1 MPERTNMWGG
11 SFEIIP
17 NEGQAVT
24 EDGDYDRAAYRS
36 PTPPQS
42 VDEVKQSWLLRPER
56 EKDQRRKKKFIQGKM
71 IKSLVLYAV
80 LAGLIITL
88 IIVLVVM
95 ARRRHHHHRP
105 PPTSDNYTVAL
116 HQALTFFNAQRSGRL
131 PANNNVSWRGNSCL
145 NDGQKKFMNSLAGGY
160 YDAGD
165 ATKFAFPASFSMTML
180 SWSVLEYSAKY
191 EATGELD
198 HIKDIIKWGT
208 DYLLKTFNS
217 SAKYVH
223 MIASQVGGGDPSLK
237 TTNPQDLNCWM
248 HPEDIASNDPREV
261 YNCYEC
267 PALAGKMAAALA
279 STSIVFK
286 DSQDYSVMPGIFQES
301 KLLLVIILIFA
312 IPRCVNGAEVLF
324 KFATREQGAK
334 FSGVADL
341 SSVYYNSNDY
351 WDEFVWARAWLYC
364 ATGNSSYLRFV
375 TDPSVADHSSAFSGG
390 PDRGALSWNN
400 KHAGAQLLLTR
411 MRMFL
416 GYGYPY
422 EEMLRRFQNQVNEIM
437 CSYLPGFPN
446 FGRTPGGLIQ
456 LNHGEPGPL
465 QYVVNAAFL
474 TTLYTDYLEALNMPG
489 IHCGPKFHANKDLR
503 SFAKTQMDY
512 ILGKNP
518 QRMSYVVGF
527 GDHFPQHVLHR
538 GASIPKNKK
547 TSCQAGQKWRESLK
561 PNPNIIVG
569 AMVGGPDGKDGF
581 RDSRSNYNYT
591 EPTIA
596 GNAGL
601 VAALVALSNE
611 GTAEID
617 RNTMFYAVPPM
628 FTPRPPPPGPP
639 PSPWIP

>member
-1 MPERTNMWGG
+1 
-11 SFEIIP
+11 
-17 NEGQAVT
+17 
-24 EDGDYDRAAYRS
+24 
-36 PTPPQS
+36 
-42 VDEVKQSWLLRPER
+42 
-56 EKDQRRKKKFIQGKM
+56 
-71 IKSLVLYAV
+71 
-80 LAGLIITL
+80 
-88 IIVLVVM
+88 
-95 ARRRHHHHRP
+95 
-105 PPTSDNYTVAL
+105 
-116 HQALTFFNAQRSGRL
+116 
-131 PANNNVSWRGNSCL
+131 
-145 NDGQKKFMNSLAGGY
+145 
-160 YDAGD
+160 
-165 ATKFAFPASFSMTML
+165 MTML
-180 SWSVLEYSAKY
+180 SWSVLKYSAKY

-237 TTNPQDLNCWM
+237 TTNPHDLNCWM

-267 PALAGKMAAALA
+267 RALAGEMAAALA
-279 STSIVFK
+279 SASIVFK
-286 DSQDYSVMPGIFQES
+286 DSQDYSR
-301 KLLLVIILIFA
+301 KLVH
-312 IPRCVNGAEVLF
+312 GDEVLF
-324 KFATREQGAK
+324 TFATREQGAK
-334 FSGVADL
+334 FSGVADP

-351 WDEFVWARAWLYC
+351 WDEFVWAGAWLYC

-390 PDRGALSWNN
+390 PDRGVLSWNN
-400 KHAGAQLLLTR
+400 KHAGAQLLLNR

-422 EEMLRRFQNQVNEIM
+422 EEMLRRFQNQVDEIM

-446 FGRTPGGLIQ
+446 FGRTSGGLIQ
-456 LNHGEPGPL
+456 LNQGKPGPL
-465 QYVVNAAFL
+465 QYVVNVAFL

-503 SFAKTQMDY
+503 SFAKTQTDY

-518 QRMSYVVGF
+518 LRMSYVVGF

-547 TSCQAGQKWRESLK
+547 ISCQAGHKWRDSLK

-569 AMVGGPDGKDGF
+569 AMVGGPDRKDGF

-601 VAALVALSNE
+601 VAALVALSGE
-611 GTAEID
+611 GTAGID
-617 RNTMFYAVPPM
+617 RNTMF
-628 FTPRPPPPGPP
+628 TPQPPPPPS
-639 PSPWIP
+639 SPWIP